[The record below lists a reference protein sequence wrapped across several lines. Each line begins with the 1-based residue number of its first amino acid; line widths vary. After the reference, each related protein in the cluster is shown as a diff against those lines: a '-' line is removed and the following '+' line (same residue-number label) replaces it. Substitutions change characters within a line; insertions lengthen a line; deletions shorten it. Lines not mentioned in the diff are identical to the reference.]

1 MSTHRG
7 NLDYLLYSVF
17 NIMIYDKLAKY
28 YDRAFK
34 PFEERFLRAWRLETF
49 ALLPGDSE
57 ILELGSGTGANFG
70 FYPSSKRAV
79 SSEISIKM
87 IEIAKSKA
95 KSNVLIQAD
104 AQSLPFAENVFD
116 AAFATLVFCSI
127 PEPELA
133 FAELKRVVK
142 SGGRIILLEHVRPP
156 RTLGYFFDLLNV
168 LTVAL
173 IEDHF
178 NRKTAELAER
188 SGLKVIELKHKA
200 AGAVNLIVC
209 EVVK

>member
-1 MSTHRG
+1 MTP
-7 NLDYLLYSVF
+7 
-17 NIMIYDKLAKY
+17 IYDKLANF
-28 YDRAFK
+28 YDRAFQ
-34 PFEERFLRAWRLETF
+34 PFEKRFLSRWREE
-49 ALLPGDSE
+49 ALAFLPENSS
-57 ILELGSGTGANFG
+57 ILELGAGTGANFQ
-70 FYPSSKRAV
+70 FYPKCTQAV

-87 IEIAKSKA
+87 LKIAKTKTN
-95 KSNVLIQAD
+95 SNVLVQAD
-104 AQSLPFAENVFD
+104 AQILPFGENVFD

-200 AGAVNLIVC
+200 SGAVNLIVC